1 MKNVIV
7 EVVISFDKIEYAVYN
22 GGKSIKVKTN
32 SGDFLIVKYNTVE
45 EAKRKIKDYSRFLDK
60 NII

>member
-1 MKNVIV
+1 M
-7 EVVISFDKIEYAVYN
+7 